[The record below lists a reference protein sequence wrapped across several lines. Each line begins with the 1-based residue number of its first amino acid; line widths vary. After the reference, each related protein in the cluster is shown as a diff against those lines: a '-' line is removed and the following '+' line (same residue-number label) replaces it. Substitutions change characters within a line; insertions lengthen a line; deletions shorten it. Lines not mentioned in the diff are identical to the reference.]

1 MQNYRNILQRYR
13 DMEMQTQSYS
23 AAAPSWAMLRA
34 APMVLGALLLVAL
47 LGWEQMDQR
56 CLHPMILGQGPCNA
70 VWPRCSRF
78 LPLRS
83 LLGLRPCQLRSPSL
97 RGFPCFSHHPFLLT
111 PLAGSRGL
119 FPVSAPSQSAG
130 RAFRGDFFASRFW
143 GCRALTEPEAR
154 KCDLASP
161 ASVHP
166 EPLQHPKRCRT
177 QGRER
182 LQTCFYARRD
192 RKY

>member
-1 MQNYRNILQRYR
+1 MPPPRDFGTGPLQCGL
-13 DMEMQTQSYS
+13 
-23 AAAPSWAMLRA
+23 A
-34 APMVLGALLLVAL
+34 
-47 LGWEQMDQR
+47 
-56 CLHPMILGQGPCNA
+56 
-70 VWPRCSRF
+70 
-78 LPLRS
+78 S
-83 LLGLRPCQLRSPSL
+83 LLTFPPSPIPPRAPALPASL
-97 RGFPCFSHHPFLLT
+97 SESPRISLFFSSPFLLT

-161 ASVHP
+161 ASVPP